1 MSDESERQRRLG
13 PAICQRLTNVHSV
26 QLDVNAAQCPTV
38 KEESS
43 GKKPKI
49 DMIQQLTEKVE
60 KLTSMVELMKQEPV
74 NTDSKVRT
82 GQPLLERKIRP

>member
-1 MSDESERQRRLG
+1 MSDESERQKRLG
-13 PAICQRLTNVHSV
+13 PAIHQRLTNVHSV

-43 GKKPKI
+43 GKKPK
-49 DMIQQLTEKVE
+49 MIQQLTEKVE

-82 GQPLLERKIRP
+82 GQPLLERKIRS